1 MDKSISRA
9 EIRELVEDLAETT
22 KEKKYLDLTL
32 QGYEHEQIRQALGL
46 GITANHKI
54 RAAIA
59 RRLKRRDH
67 FLAIPGL
74 QSFSE
79 SAGQTPAGQA
89 AS

>member
-46 GITANHKI
+46 GKQLII
-54 RAAIA
+54 R
-59 RRLKRRDH
+59 
-67 FLAIPGL
+67 
-74 QSFSE
+74 
-79 SAGQTPAGQA
+79 
-89 AS
+89 